1 MEMPMP
7 VHRVNAA
14 ARHPRRSLLS
24 IAVVLALTGTAHAQ
38 SGDAAQDDAE
48 STELSRVLVEGE
60 RMDDYKPEQASSP
73 KYTQPLV
80 DTPQTITVLTEK
92 LLLDQGS
99 LGLSDA
105 LRNVPGITMQ
115 VGEGGAGSG
124 DFIRIRGF
132 DASNDINIDGFSDS
146 LQYSRNDLF
155 NFEAIEVVKGPNSA
169 YSGAGNAAGSIN
181 LVSKAP
187 QLADF
192 IRGTAA
198 IGTNDLGRITADVN
212 QSIDSMEGAAFRIN
226 FMAHDQD
233 VARRD
238 EIFQKRWGVAP
249 SLAFG
254 LDTDTR
260 VTLSYFHQ
268 TDDNLIDY
276 GVPFLLTGEELPIDI
291 SNYYGLSNIDTE
303 EQDIDLATVKV
314 EHVFSDTLRLTN
326 QTRYGTVDRYAIWS
340 TPQNRNATGP
350 EDAPCYPCTF
360 ENAALAIREGRFED
374 ALFQTA
380 GPQGIGRDIEQTL
393 FANQTNLGIDFAT
406 GSVEHNLVTGVEIAR
421 DEYQRDGIAVGG
433 LQRLVNLYR
442 PVAEFNG
449 PTTFTRTRNA
459 ADNQIDTL
467 AVYVFDTLSFGE
479 NWLLSGGLRGERFD
493 ADTLATAADGT
504 ITTTDHSDTLV
515 SGNIGLTWKPM
526 ENGSVYL
533 SYANAKEPPAISAAG
548 TGATG
553 TENADPQE
561 NDSVELGTKWE
572 LFDDR
577 LLVGAALFRTERTN
591 ELIDDDGIE
600 DTPQVFDGKRR
611 VQGVEL
617 SATGKITENWSVYGA
632 YTYQDSEIVKASA
645 NSPIQGEI
653 LADTPEHSA
662 SAWTTVALPYGF
674 VVGGGVQYV
683 GERKPGPADS
693 DRPWRLDSYTV
704 VDLMA
709 SYVINDAFSLRLN
722 VNNVTDEE
730 YFERPRV
737 TGTYA
742 FAIPGEGRNAML
754 TLNYDF

>member
-1 MEMPMP
+1 MASSIT
-7 VHRVNAA
+7 RRAA
-14 ARHPRRSLLS
+14 PAPRRSLLS
-24 IAVVLALTGTAHAQ
+24 LAILVAFGATAQ
-38 SGDAAQDDAE
+38 AQDADSTQDAE
-48 STELSRVLVEGE
+48 GGSTRLSRVLVEGE
-60 RMDDYKPEQASSP
+60 SIEGYKPEQPSSP

-80 DTPQTITVLTEK
+80 DTPQTITVLTER
-92 LLLDQGS
+92 LLLDQGA

-105 LRNVPGITMQ
+105 LRNVPGVTMQ

-124 DFIRIRGF
+124 DFIRVRGF
-132 DASNDINIDGFSDS
+132 DASNDISIDGFSDS

-169 YSGAGNAAGSIN
+169 YGGAGNAAGSIN
-181 LVSKAP
+181 MVSKTP

-192 IRGTAA
+192 VRGTAA

-212 QSIDSMEGAAFRIN
+212 QSIDSMQGAAFRIN

-254 LDTDTR
+254 LDTDTK

-268 TDDNLIDY
+268 VEDNLIDY
-276 GVPFLLTGEELPIDI
+276 GIPFLLTGEELPIDI
-291 SNYYGLSNIDTE
+291 GNYYGVSNIDTE
-303 EQDIDLATVKV
+303 EQDIDIATVRV
-314 EHVFSDTLRLTN
+314 DHTFSESARLFN
-326 QTRYGTVDRYAIWS
+326 QTRYGTVNRLAIWS

-350 EDAPCYPCTF
+350 ETAPCYPCTF
-360 ENAALAIREGRFED
+360 ENAAQAIREGRFD
-374 ALFQTA
+374 QALFQTA

-393 FANQTNLGIDFAT
+393 FANQTNLGFDFST
-406 GSVEHNLVTGVEIAR
+406 GAVAHNLVAGVEIAR
-421 DEYQRDGIAVGG
+421 DEYHRDGISVGG
-433 LQRLVNLYR
+433 LQRLVNLYD
-442 PVAEFNG
+442 PDPEFNG
-449 PTTFTRTRNA
+449 PTTLTRTPRA
-459 ADNQIDTL
+459 AKNRIDTL
-467 AVYVFDTLSFGE
+467 GVYAFDTLSFGE
-479 NWLLSGGLRGERFD
+479 HWLLSGGLRAERFK
-493 ADTLATAADGT
+493 ADTLATAANGD
-504 ITTTDHSDTLV
+504 ITTTDQSDTLV
-515 SGNIGLTWKPM
+515 SGNIGLTWKPVD
-526 ENGSVYL
+526 NGSVYL
-533 SYANAKEPPAISAAG
+533 SYANAKEPPAIPAAG

-553 TENADPQE
+553 TSGADPQE
-561 NDSVELGTKWE
+561 NDSIELGTKWE
-572 LFDDR
+572 LFNDH

-591 ELIDDDGIE
+591 ELIDDDGI
-600 DTPQVFDGKRR
+600 DTTPQVFDGKRR
-611 VQGVEL
+611 VQGLEL
-617 SATGKITENWSVYGA
+617 SATGRISENWSVYAA
-632 YTYQDSEIVKASA
+632 YTHQDSEIIRASA

-662 SAWTTVALPYGF
+662 SAWTTYALPFGL

-693 DRPWRLDSYTV
+693 DRDWRLPSYTV

-709 SYVINDAFSLRLN
+709 SYPINDAFSLRLN

-737 TGTYA
+737 TGSYA